1 MLRRPENESDYLQV
15 PEPWMPF
22 PFYGDLVKP
31 DMMDRKM
38 FSETLRQIDP
48 PDFKKGDIIIDGQP
62 ANAPYAEKRDSSVRS
77 WVSSFTSKKLIV
89 NNGEVKELQKR
100 VVREPDGTEVHTTIE
115 RSCDGEKKHVIYMR
129 PDGQQSQTANSEDL
143 LIMDPSP
150 SMKEYQSENKSSGIF
165 DALRR
170 WYYGN

>member
-1 MLRRPENESDYLQV
+1 MDEIFEHFHKVFEDMTFSGFFTPKFRNQSPRDEMLRRPENESDYLQV
-15 PEPWMPF
+15 PEPWIPF

-38 FSETLRQIDP
+38 FSETL
-48 PDFKKGDIIIDGQP
+48 
-62 ANAPYAEKRDSSVRS
+62 
-77 WVSSFTSKKLIV
+77 
-89 NNGEVKELQKR
+89 EVKELQKR

>member
-1 MLRRPENESDYLQV
+1 MLLKMTTEVSISYHRESK
-15 PEPWMPF
+15 F
-22 PFYGDLVKP
+22 
-31 DMMDRKM
+31 
-38 FSETLRQIDP
+38 RQIDP

-89 NNGEVKELQKR
+89 NNGEVRELQKR
-100 VVREPDGTEVHTTIE
+100 VVREADGTEVHTTIE
-115 RSCDGEKKHVIYMR
+115 RSSDGEKKHVIYMR
-129 PDGQQSQTANSEDL
+129 PDGQQSQTANSEDTRSLSILILRYTVLMFIVDL
-143 LIMDPSP
+143 LIMDPSVP
-150 SMKEYQSENKSSGIF
+150 SMKEYQSENKSSGIL